1 MASLTDG
8 INDLSFVFLLDEK
21 VLVLAIG
28 LKREIDQLIGR

>member
-8 INDLSFVFLLDEK
+8 INDLSFVFPLDEK